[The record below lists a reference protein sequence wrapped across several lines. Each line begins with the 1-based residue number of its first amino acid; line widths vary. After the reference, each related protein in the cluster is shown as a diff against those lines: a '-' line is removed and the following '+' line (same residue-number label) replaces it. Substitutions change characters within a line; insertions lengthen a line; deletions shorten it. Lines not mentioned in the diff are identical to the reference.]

1 MFAEEPLA
9 GINKHEL
16 LRALARK
23 ETSDVGTQTEV
34 PQGSNA
40 HPLFESLLQGLEEIV
55 HTGLTSTH
63 VWDNSPPLEL
73 RVHDTDSSDS
83 SASESPAEEI
93 GKLNIKWQ
101 SRVFSLIFTLEIL
114 CTFVK
119 VSQSRKKQDFQS
131 WIHKKTV
138 G

>member
-23 ETSDVGTQTEV
+23 ETSDVGTQTEG
-34 PQGSNA
+34 PQGSND

-55 HTGLTSTH
+55 HTGLTTTH
-63 VWDNSPPLEL
+63 VWDNSPSLEL
-73 RVHDTDSSDS
+73 HVHDTDSSQSDS

-93 GKLNIKWQ
+93 GKLNIKWS
-101 SRVFSLIFTLEIL
+101 SRVSLIFTL
-114 CTFVK
+114 
-119 VSQSRKKQDFQS
+119 
-131 WIHKKTV
+131 
-138 G
+138 